1 MNPVNQRIKEIRLF
15 LKMTQV
21 NFSKK
26 IHISQGSLGEI
37 ETGYRNV
44 NDRII
49 QLICSQFNVNKE
61 WLKNGKG
68 GMFDKVK
75 PDIGLEH
82 LIDIYKKLDKTLQVY
97 LLEQSELLLKLNNEN
112 KITKKK

>member
-1 MNPVNQRIKEIRLF
+1 
-15 LKMTQV
+15 MTQV

-49 QLICSQFNVNKE
+49 QLICSQFNISKN
-61 WLKNGKG
+61 WLKNGVGK
-68 GMFDKVK
+68 MFDKEK

-82 LIDIYKKLDKTLQVY
+82 LIGIYKQLDKPLQEY
-97 LLEQSELLLKLNNEN
+97 LLNQSEILLKLNNEN
-112 KITKKK
+112 TVKKKK

>member
-1 MNPVNQRIKEIRLF
+1 
-15 LKMTQV
+15 MTQV

-26 IHISQGSLGEI
+26 IYISQGGYNEI
-37 ETGYRNV
+37 ESGIRRV

-49 QLICSQFNVNKE
+49 QLICNEFNISKE
-61 WLKNGKG
+61 WLKNGIG
-68 GMFDKVK
+68 DMFDEEK

-82 LIDIYKKLDKTLQVY
+82 LIEIYKQLDKTLQDY

-112 KITKKK
+112 EITKK

>member
-1 MNPVNQRIKEIRLF
+1 
-15 LKMTQV
+15 
-21 NFSKK
+21 
-26 IHISQGSLGEI
+26 LGEI
-37 ETGYRNV
+37 ETGFRNV

-49 QLICSQFNVNKE
+49 QLICSQFNVNKD
-61 WLKNGKG
+61 WLKKGKG

-82 LIDIYKKLDKTLQVY
+82 LIEIYKQLDKTLQGY

-112 KITKKK
+112 TIKRKK